1 MWIIMISPNK
11 VVFAKFKILLI
22 KMAQDASIHETIKV
36 NYEYLCDS
44 EIVLQ
49 LTGVVPMLE
58 IVWGLNKYV

>member
-1 MWIIMISPNK
+1 MISPNK

-22 KMAQDASIHETIKV
+22 KMAQDASIHETIKA
-36 NYEYLCDS
+36 NYEYLCDL

-49 LTGVVPMLE
+49 LTSVVPMLE